1 MNLEVREKGRGRMR
15 TSVGA
20 SQMAHPVKKEFS
32 AFIMKF
38 DLSTELK
45 EVRESCRHAEAG
57 RGNRQSR
64 GPRINHAW
72 HI

>member
-1 MNLEVREKGRGRMR
+1 MEYLIGLEQVRL
-15 TSVGA
+15 
-20 SQMAHPVKKEFS
+20 
-32 AFIMKF
+32 IMKS